1 MTEEGAGY
9 RSRCCAKVRPPA
21 RMCFPVDLFH
31 NSHIFPKRRWMM
43 TTDFVL
49 ELFEFIVMFDL
60 FFLLHILHKTKRGG
74 RFCQAA
80 ADPTCQSSA
89 VETTNI

>member
-60 FFLLHILHKTKRGG
+60 FFFYYIFYIKLREEADSVRLLLIRPANHLL
-74 RFCQAA
+74 
-80 ADPTCQSSA
+80 
-89 VETTNI
+89 